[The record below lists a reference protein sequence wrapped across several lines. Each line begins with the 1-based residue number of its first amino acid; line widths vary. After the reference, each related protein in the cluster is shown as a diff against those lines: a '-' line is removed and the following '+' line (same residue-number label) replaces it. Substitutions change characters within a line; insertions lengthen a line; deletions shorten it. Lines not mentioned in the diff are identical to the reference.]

1 MATIKWSFGE
11 QRMKRFIHVFIFAVM
26 AMTTFGAKHIAWQK
40 DKKHCEVCLKVMT
53 DIKLQLSHLP
63 NLKDIN
69 RIESYLNRHCSAK
82 NRNLRTEE
90 RLFCKHLLPISRQ
103 ISTPLS
109 YNIKGI
115 DICKKMHR
123 IDHTICDYK
132 YTTVHPLSHK
142 HGSRYHPD
150 DHQHVGD
157 HGHDEL

>member
-1 MATIKWSFGE
+1 MATIKWSFGK
-11 QRMKRFIHVFIFAVM
+11 QRMKRFIHTFIFAVM

-40 DKKHCEVCLKVMT
+40 DKKHCEVCLKVMS

-115 DICKKMHR
+115 DI
-123 IDHTICDYK
+123 
-132 YTTVHPLSHK
+132 
-142 HGSRYHPD
+142 
-150 DHQHVGD
+150 
-157 HGHDEL
+157 